1 MARGEGVKKLGDL
14 FSVYKERL
22 VAPQGAVIDTFLEVS
37 HDLLS
42 VQIAKER
49 VSYNPRSKTLSLAI
63 GGPLKA
69 EVLLRKDEILSHI
82 KARLSGR
89 SAPTEIL

>member
-22 VAPQGAVIDTFLEVS
+22 IAPQGAVIDMFIEVVQE
-37 HDLLS
+37 LLS
-42 VQIAKER
+42 VEIKKEK
-49 VSYNPRSKTLSLAI
+49 VSYNPHSKTLSLAI

-69 EVLLRKDEILSHI
+69 EILLRKEEVLAHM
-82 KARLSGR
+82 KARLSGK
-89 SAPTEIL
+89 SAPKEIL